1 MTALY
6 VGLMSGTSMDGIDVA
21 LVDFC
26 TNTPHLVASLSQPF
40 SLALQQQLLDSRT
53 IPDSEVFNLDQLD
66 IALGEAFAAA
76 VNNLLEIENVDRDE
90 VVAIGSHGQTIRH
103 RPHADKPFSLQLGNA
118 NRIAELTGIQVV
130 SDFRTADIDAGG
142 EGAPLAPAFH
152 NAILRDNSEN
162 RCVVNIGGIA
172 NITLL
177 PADSDDDISG
187 YDTGPGN
194 TLMDAWVRRHQQQSY
209 DKAGSWARSGKVNKA
224 LLQLMLDDEYFH
236 KLQPKSTGFEDFN
249 MRWLEHILSRLDT
262 RISAEDVEATLCE
275 LTAQTIADA
284 VKACE
289 PAVDRV
295 LLCGGGVHNT
305 YLVERIQ
312 HHLGTCPVQSTE
324 SYGAHPDW
332 VEAIAFAWLARRCID
347 KKPGNLPAVTGARAA
362 VVLGRITYH
371 RAITD

>member
-1 MTALY
+1 
-6 VGLMSGTSMDGIDVA
+6 MDGIDVA

-26 TNTPHLVASLSQPF
+26 TDTPHLLASLSQPF
-40 SLALQQQLLDSRT
+40 PPSLQQQLLDSRAV
-53 IPDSEVFNLDQLD
+53 PDHEVFNLDQLD

-76 VNNLLEIENVDRDE
+76 VNNLLEIENVNRDE
-90 VVAIGSHGQTIRH
+90 IVAIGSHGQTIRH

-118 NRIAELTGIQVV
+118 KRIAELTGIQVV

-142 EGAPLAPAFH
+142 GGAPLAPAFH
-152 NAILRDNSEN
+152 NAMLRDNSEN
-162 RCVVNIGGIA
+162 RVVINIGGIA

-177 PADSDDDISG
+177 PADSHVDVSG

-194 TLMDAWVRRHQQQSY
+194 TLMDAWVRKHQQQSY
-209 DKAGSWARSGKVNKA
+209 DKAGNWARSGKVNQA
-224 LLQLMLDDEYFH
+224 LLKLMLDDEYFH
-236 KLQPKSTGFEDFN
+236 KLPPKSTGFEDFN
-249 MRWLEHILSRLDT
+249 LDWLQHILSKLDSD
-262 RISAEDVEATLCE
+262 ISAEDVQASLCE

-289 PAVDRV
+289 SKVDGV

-312 HHLGTCPVQSTE
+312 QHMGTCPVESTE
-324 SYGAHPDW
+324 HYGVHPDW

-347 KKPGNLPAVTGARAA
+347 NKPGNLPVVTGAREA

-371 RAITD
+371 KAMTD